1 MYLSAR
7 ERKILE
13 FLITKD
19 EGATVVKVIA
29 DKLSVSARTVHRDLK
44 GVEDILKE
52 YGLQLH
58 KKSGIGIQMIGN
70 HEAKEK
76 LEMFLFNLAHNEY
89 TPEERQII
97 VLSELLEAT
106 EPVKLQS
113 LANDMNVTIA
123 TISHDLNKVEE
134 RLHSFDLTVL
144 RKRGYGVEII
154 GSETA
159 KRRAMSKLIFENINE
174 FDLVS
179 LLKETIQKKTSKT
192 IDTITERLLG
202 LVDKK
207 NILIIEKQIDQIKD
221 DLPYPIADSAYI
233 GLVIHLALAIE
244 RIERGELIKFDED
257 HLESLSASKEF
268 KAAAK
273 IVAGLEDVFQLDIPR
288 GEIGYITM
296 HLMGAKIRKSTDD
309 LFEESDLQ
317 VGILVQKLIQFV
329 SREIQF
335 DLAIDHSLFQGLVAH
350 LRPALYRLKQ
360 KMGISNP
367 LLSRI
372 ETDYRELFLILEK
385 GVKEIFPDVAVPKE
399 EIAYLV
405 MHFASA
411 LINKEEIRELKTLV
425 VCSSGIGTSKM
436 LSTKLAREIPGLKTE
451 SASLFDLD
459 RINKDD
465 FDLIIS
471 TVGLNNFNDDYL
483 LVSPLLSDNE
493 IARIKQYLLEKKG
506 IRKIK
511 SDLEQ
516 KVKKNAST
524 EDFVHRIGKI
534 QRYSTA
540 ISQLLIEFYMVEI
553 TERLSVQEALKVLVK
568 PLAEKGFVSETNGV
582 VQALIEREK
591 IAGLGIPGTSLAL
604 YHTKSDLVNE
614 ISFTIA
620 RLSQPLT
627 VIGMDGSEVVIN
639 TILLMLSPLDTTD
652 ESLEVLSGISSL
664 IIRDEHSINVFQN
677 GSENG
682 ILDLMA
688 KECKEIY
695 QSKTEK

>member
-19 EGATVVKVIA
+19 EGATVKVIA

-221 DLPYPIADSAYI
+221 NLPYPIADSAYI

-459 RINKDD
+459 RIDKDD

>member
-13 FLITKD
+13 FLIIKE
-19 EGATVVKVIA
+19 EGATVKEIA
-29 DKLSVSARTVHRDLK
+29 DELSVSARTIHRDLK

-58 KKSGIGIQMIGN
+58 KKSGIGIQIIGK

-106 EPVKLQS
+106 EPVKLLS

-134 RLHSFDLTVL
+134 RIHPFELTVL

-179 LLKETIQKKTSKT
+179 LLKETIQKKASKT

-207 NILIIEKQIDQIKD
+207 KILIIEKQIEQIKN
-221 DLPYPIADSAYI
+221 DLPYTIADSAYI

-244 RIERGELIKFDED
+244 RIEQGELIKFDED

-268 KAAAK
+268 RLAAK
-273 IVAGLEDVFQLDIPR
+273 IVAGLEEVFQLDIPR

-296 HLMGAKIRKSTDD
+296 HLMGAKIRKSPDD
-309 LFEESDLQ
+309 LFEESALQ

-335 DLAIDHSLFQGLVAH
+335 DLAKDHSLFLGLVAH

-385 GVKEIFPDVAVPKE
+385 GVKEIFPDVVVPKE

-459 RINKDD
+459 QIDKDD

-483 LVSPLLSDNE
+483 LVSPLPSDNE
-493 IARIKQYLLEKKG
+493 IARIKQHLLEKKG
-506 IRKIK
+506 IRRIK
-511 SDLEQ
+511 NDLEQ

-524 EDFVHRIGKI
+524 ENFVHRIGKI

-540 ISQLLIEFYMVEI
+540 ISQLLIEFYMLGI
-553 TERLSVQEALKVLVK
+553 TERLSVKEALKVLVK
-568 PLAEKGFVSETNGV
+568 PLAEKGFVSEMNGV
-582 VQALIEREK
+582 IQALIEREK

-614 ISFTIA
+614 ISFTMA
-620 RLSQPLT
+620 RLLQPIT
-627 VIGMDGSEVVIN
+627 VVGMDGFEVVIN

-664 IIRDEHSINVFQN
+664 IIRDEQSINVFQN
-677 GSENG
+677 GSENE

-695 QSKTEK
+695 RSRTEK

>member
-19 EGATVVKVIA
+19 EGATVKVIA
-29 DKLSVSARTVHRDLK
+29 DELSVSVRTVHRDLK

-207 NILIIEKQIDQIKD
+207 NILIIEKQIEQIKG

-268 KAAAK
+268 RAAAK

-309 LFEESDLQ
+309 LFEESALQ

-372 ETDYRELFLILEK
+372 ETDYRDLFLILEK
-385 GVKEIFPDVAVPKE
+385 GVKEIFPDVAIPKE

-436 LSTKLAREIPGLKTE
+436 LSTKLASEIPGLKTE

-459 RINKDD
+459 RIDKDD

-493 IARIKQYLLEKKG
+493 IARIKQHLLEKKG

-620 RLSQPLT
+620 RLFQPLT
-627 VIGMDGSEVVIN
+627 VIGMDGSEVMIN

>member
-1 MYLSAR
+1 
-7 ERKILE
+7 
-13 FLITKD
+13 
-19 EGATVVKVIA
+19 
-29 DKLSVSARTVHRDLK
+29 
-44 GVEDILKE
+44 
-52 YGLQLH
+52 
-58 KKSGIGIQMIGN
+58 
-70 HEAKEK
+70 
-76 LEMFLFNLAHNEY
+76 
-89 TPEERQII
+89 
-97 VLSELLEAT
+97 
-106 EPVKLQS
+106 
-113 LANDMNVTIA
+113 
-123 TISHDLNKVEE
+123 
-134 RLHSFDLTVL
+134 
-144 RKRGYGVEII
+144 
-154 GSETA
+154 
-159 KRRAMSKLIFENINE
+159 
-174 FDLVS
+174 
-179 LLKETIQKKTSKT
+179 
-192 IDTITERLLG
+192 
-202 LVDKK
+202 
-207 NILIIEKQIDQIKD
+207 
-221 DLPYPIADSAYI
+221 
-233 GLVIHLALAIE
+233 
-244 RIERGELIKFDED
+244 
-257 HLESLSASKEF
+257 
-268 KAAAK
+268 
-273 IVAGLEDVFQLDIPR
+273 
-288 GEIGYITM
+288 
-296 HLMGAKIRKSTDD
+296 
-309 LFEESDLQ
+309 
-317 VGILVQKLIQFV
+317 
-329 SREIQF
+329 
-335 DLAIDHSLFQGLVAH
+335 
-350 LRPALYRLKQ
+350 
-360 KMGISNP
+360 MGISNP

-385 GVKEIFPDVAVPKE
+385 GVKEIFPDVAIPKE

-459 RINKDD
+459 RIDKDD

-471 TVGLNNFNDDYL
+471 TVGLNNFNGDYL

-493 IARIKQYLLEKKG
+493 IARIKQHLLEKKG
-506 IRKIK
+506 IRRIK

-620 RLSQPLT
+620 RLSQPIT

-664 IIRDEHSINVFQN
+664 IIRDEQSINVFQN
-677 GSENG
+677 GSENE

-695 QSKTEK
+695 RSKTEK